1 MAEAPLDLVHAT
13 GEPGARGVGRQRGGG
28 GHGKDMVKEGVLVR
42 AVPCVAATVEQK
54 RSEGFG
60 KPCPLNGSTALLAA
74 TEPSDNDGGGVR
86 AGRPQADGKGAT

>member
-1 MAEAPLDLVHAT
+1 MAEASLDLVHVT
-13 GEPGARGVGRQRGGG
+13 SKPSARDADRQRGGG
-28 GHGKDMVKEGVLVR
+28 SHGKDMVKEGILVR
-42 AVPCVAATVEQK
+42 AVPHVAAAVEQK
-54 RSEGFG
+54 HSEGIG